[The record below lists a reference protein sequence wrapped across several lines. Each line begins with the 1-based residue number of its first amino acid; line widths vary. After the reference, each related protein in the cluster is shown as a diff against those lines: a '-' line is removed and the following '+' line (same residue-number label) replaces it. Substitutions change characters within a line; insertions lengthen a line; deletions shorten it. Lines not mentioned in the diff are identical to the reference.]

1 MRYKKV
7 SVIAL
12 AVLLGVVPSAW
23 FVNAHEDEG
32 TGVPITDPGMVCPG
46 LYDTDL
52 TYAVYFADNMA
63 FAPQW
68 REGNLVRIET
78 LVAKIYDYN
87 GDGLA
92 ELADFPIEL
101 NTTMWDAGTI
111 PAGTELTQSMLMAN
125 PDLLNYTCMVSVP
138 EMLIT
143 IEGADGPF
151 YFYGLFA
158 GEDYVPECPVNSN
171 QIIGEVGRETNK
183 AGHVIYGFLWD
194 TAATEAELGD
204 YKVSVWIP
212 AAYEISVAMRT
223 LYIVEEEPEETLSLE
238 SAPDEDNDP
247 MGFEPLP
254 VWTTGDDLTWTGG
267 VDSSTNEAF
276 IWIGELVGRGS
287 SSDQNGNGGNDDS
300 GGDHENGNGGDGGGD
315 HENGNGGARSKALRY
330 GH

>member
-12 AVLLGVVPSAW
+12 ALLLGVVPSAW
-23 FVNAHEDEG
+23 LVNAHEDEG

-46 LYDTDL
+46 LYDTGL

-78 LVAKIYDYN
+78 LVAKLYDYN
-87 GDGLA
+87 GDGLT

-101 NTTMWDAGTI
+101 NTTMWDTDTV
-111 PAGTELTQSMLMAN
+111 PAGTELSQAMLMED

-158 GEDYVPECPVNSN
+158 GEDYVSECPVSSG
-171 QIIGEVGRETNK
+171 IVGEVGRETNK

-194 TAATEAELGD
+194 TDATDAELGD

-212 AAYEISVAMRT
+212 AAYKISVAMRT
-223 LYIVEEEPEETLSLE
+223 LYIVDEEPEETLTLE
-238 SAPDEDNDP
+238 SAPDEDNEP

-254 VWTTGDDLTWTGG
+254 VLVPDGDLTWTGG
-267 VDSSTNEAF
+267 VDVAANEAF

-287 SSDQNGNGGNDDS
+287 SSDQNGNGDSGGDHENGNGGGDDS
-300 GGDHENGNGGDGGGD
+300 GGDHENGNGGS
-315 HENGNGGARSKALRY
+315 RTKALRY
-330 GH
+330 RH